1 LATLR
6 AAASTA
12 KDSPTISVLPLGVL
26 AHHAL
31 VVGVGDVLAEHV
43 LDLAA
48 RHGGLQRLV
57 DAADPLLLDRHGV
70 DRGDLELGL
79 GEGGAGELSCVSC

>member
-1 LATLR
+1 LR

-12 KDSPTISVLPLGVL
+12 NDSPTISVLPFGGVL

-48 RHGGLQRLV
+48 RLGGLQRLV

-70 DRGDLELGL
+70 DGGDLELGL
-79 GEGGAGELSCVSC
+79 GQRVRGGWGMLQI